1 MSKRKLILVTGGA
14 GYIGSHTIIDLI
26 ENSDFDI
33 ISADN
38 FCNSS
43 EATFDRIEKIT
54 GKKINNYNIDLTDY
68 KLTRSIFSKNKI
80 DGIIHFAALKSVPE
94 SVEKPEVY
102 HFNNLKSLEN
112 LLQLSVKYGVKNFIF
127 SSSCSVYGNIKELPV
142 SETTPL
148 NPVASPY
155 AETKLLG
162 EQLIEKYAE
171 SNVLKTISLRYFN
184 PVGAHMSG
192 LNGEDCKKLTN
203 LVPIICKTAIG
214 KNDVLTIYGD
224 NYETRDGTCIRD
236 YIHVSDIAHAHILA
250 LKVLFNKEED
260 VSYYD
265 VINLGSGEGVSVLEL
280 VDAFEKSTGITVNK
294 QIGPKRPGDVEA
306 IYSDCTKSKEILGW
320 KAKYSIEDMMTS
332 AWKWENY
339 LAKISDDTSLLLK

>member
-1 MSKRKLILVTGGA
+1 MSNKKLILVTGGA

-43 EATFDRIEKIT
+43 TDTFKRIENIT
-54 GKKINNYNIDLTDY
+54 GKKIKNYNIDLTDI
-68 KLTRSIFSKNKI
+68 TTTEAIFSENKI

-112 LLQLSVKYGVKNFIF
+112 LLELSVKYSVKNFIF

-162 EQLIEKYAE
+162 EQLIEKYTRSQPIKA
-171 SNVLKTISLRYFN
+171 ISLRYFN

-214 KNDVLTIYGD
+214 KNDVLTIYG
-224 NYETRDGTCIRD
+224 NSYETRDGTCIRD

-250 LKVLFNKEED
+250 LKVLFEKED
-260 VSYYD
+260 NSYYD

-280 VDAFEKSTGITVNK
+280 VDAFEKSTGIKVNK
-294 QIGPKRPGDVEA
+294 EIGPKRPGDVEA
-306 IYSDCTKSKEILGW
+306 IYSDCTKSKKVLGW
-320 KAKYSIEDMMTS
+320 EAKHSIEDMMTS

-339 LAKISDDTSLLLK
+339 LAHHQ

>member
-1 MSKRKLILVTGGA
+1 MSNKKLILVTGGA

-26 ENSDFDI
+26 ENSDFEI

-43 EATFDRIEKIT
+43 LNTFDRIEKIT
-54 GKKINNYNIDLTDY
+54 GKKIKNYNVDLTDI
-68 KLTRSIFSKNKI
+68 TSTESIFSENKI

-112 LLQLSVKYGVKNFIF
+112 LLELSVKYGVKNFIF

-162 EQLIEKYAE
+162 EEMIEKYTRSQSIKA
-171 SNVLKTISLRYFN
+171 ISLRYFN

-214 KNDVLTIYGD
+214 KNDVLTIYGND
-224 NYETRDGTCIRD
+224 YDTRDGTCIRD

-250 LKVLFNKEED
+250 LKVLFKKED
-260 VSYYD
+260 NSFYD

-280 VDAFEKSTGITVNK
+280 VDAFEKSTGIKVNK

-306 IYSDCTKSKEILGW
+306 IYSDCTKSKKVLDWE
-320 KAKYSIEDMMTS
+320 AKHSIEDMMTS

-339 LAKISDDTSLLLK
+339 LANNQ